1 MNKIFATIITIG
13 DELLIGQVIDT
24 NSAFIAQELNK
35 IGISVKQRV
44 SIADE
49 EEAIFTALDN
59 AFIHSNIILITGGL
73 GPTSDDI
80 TKPTLCKYFGGKMTM
95 HQPTLQ
101 HVTYLFE
108 QVFKRP
114 MIERNVQQA
123 MVPDVCT
130 VLKNEVGTAPAMLF
144 KKNNTICIAMP
155 GVPFEMKWIMQN
167 HVINIISNT
176 FNSGFIF
183 HQTLLTA
190 GIGESF
196 LAELIKD
203 WESNL
208 PKSIKLAYLPKFG
221 MVRLRLTIIGTD
233 KENVQK
239 ILKEEFEKLKIVVN
253 EYLVIDEDLS
263 LEAVVSNLLKKYN
276 KTLAIAES
284 CTGGSIS
291 TSFTAL
297 PGASKV
303 FNGGIVCYSN
313 ESKNKLLQVPEHIL
327 NTFGAVSKE
336 TVEILASNVRQKLHS
351 NYAIAV
357 SGIMGPDGGTEIKPV
372 GLVWIAVA
380 NHEKIIAQQFN
391 FKYDRERNIQHTI
404 INALNMLRKLILED
418 NKNS

>member
-155 GVPFEMKWIMQN
+155 GVPFEMKWIMQH
-167 HVINIISNT
+167 HVLDIIPQQFKT
-176 FNSGFIF
+176 GIIL
-183 HQTLLTA
+183 HKTLLTA

-196 LAELIKD
+196 LAELIQD
-203 WESNL
+203 WENKL
-208 PKSIKLAYLPKFG
+208 PTDIKLAYLPKFG
-221 MVRLRLTIIGTD
+221 MVRLRLTGLGLN
-233 KENVQK
+233 KELLAEKMQT
-239 ILKEEFEKLKIVVN
+239 EFEKLKTIVQ
-253 EYLVIDEDLS
+253 EFLVIDEDLS
-263 LEAVVSNLLKKYN
+263 LEVVVSNLLKQYHQ
-276 KTLAIAES
+276 TVAIAES
-284 CTGGSIS
+284 CTGGAIASSI
-291 TSFTAL
+291 TAL
-297 PGASKV
+297 PGASSV
-303 FNGGIVCYSN
+303 FKGGIVCYSN
-313 ESKNKLLQVPEHIL
+313 YAKNKLLHVPNEIL
-327 NTFGAVSKE
+327 NTVGAVSKE
-336 TVEILASNVRQKLHS
+336 TVEILATNILKNHNSH
-351 NYAIAV
+351 YALAV
-357 SGIMGPDGGTEIKPV
+357 SGIMGPTGATETKPI
-372 GLVWIAVA
+372 GLVWIAVVS
-380 NHEKIIAQQFN
+380 EKNLITKQFN
-391 FKYDRERNIQHTI
+391 FKYDRERNIQHTTV
-404 INALNMLRKLILED
+404 NALNMLRKLIIEE

>member
-114 MIERNVQQA
+114 MIERNKQQA
-123 MVPDVCT
+123 YVPDVCT
-130 VLKNEVGTAPAMLF
+130 VLKNDVGTAPAMLF
-144 KKNNTICIAMP
+144 EKNNTICIAMP

-167 HVINIISNT
+167 QVTHFISHK
-176 FNSGFIF
+176 FSSGFIF
-183 HQTLLTA
+183 HKTLLTA

-203 WESNL
+203 WETLL
-208 PKSIKLAYLPKFG
+208 PPNIKLAYLPKFG
-221 MVRLRLTIIGTD
+221 MVRLRLTCSGTD
-233 KENVQK
+233 KDQLQK
-239 ILKEEFEKLKIVVN
+239 SINEEFEKLKTIVQP
-253 EYLVIDEDLS
+253 YLVIDEDLP
-263 LEAVVSNLLKKYN
+263 LETVVSNLLRLYN

-284 CTGGSIS
+284 CTGGSIAS
-291 TSFTAL
+291 SITAI

>member
-1 MNKIFATIITIG
+1 
-13 DELLIGQVIDT
+13 
-24 NSAFIAQELNK
+24 
-35 IGISVKQRV
+35 
-44 SIADE
+44 
-49 EEAIFTALDN
+49 
-59 AFIHSNIILITGGL
+59 
-73 GPTSDDI
+73 
-80 TKPTLCKYFGGKMTM
+80 MTM

>member
-1 MNKIFATIITIG
+1 
-13 DELLIGQVIDT
+13 V
-24 NSAFIAQELNK
+24 AQIK
-35 IGISVKQRV
+35 TSVQ
-44 SIADE
+44 
-49 EEAIFTALDN
+49 
-59 AFIHSNIILITGGL
+59 
-73 GPTSDDI
+73 
-80 TKPTLCKYFGGKMTM
+80 
-95 HQPTLQ
+95 
-101 HVTYLFE
+101 
-108 QVFKRP
+108 
-114 MIERNVQQA
+114 
-123 MVPDVCT
+123 
-130 VLKNEVGTAPAMLF
+130 
-144 KKNNTICIAMP
+144 
-155 GVPFEMKWIMQN
+155 
-167 HVINIISNT
+167 
-176 FNSGFIF
+176 
-183 HQTLLTA
+183 
-190 GIGESF
+190 
-196 LAELIKD
+196 
-203 WESNL
+203 
-208 PKSIKLAYLPKFG
+208 KSI
-221 MVRLRLTIIGTD
+221 
-233 KENVQK
+233 N
-239 ILKEEFEKLKIVVN
+239 EEFEKLKTIVQP
-253 EYLVIDEDLS
+253 EYLVIDEDLP

-291 TSFTAL
+291 TSSITAM

>member
-155 GVPFEMKWIMQN
+155 GVPFEMKWIMQH
-167 HVINIISNT
+167 HVLDIIPQQFKT
-176 FNSGFIF
+176 GIIL
-183 HQTLLTA
+183 HKTLLTA

-196 LAELIKD
+196 LAELIQD
-203 WESNL
+203 WENKL
-208 PKSIKLAYLPKFG
+208 PTDIKLAYLPKFG
-221 MVRLRLTIIGTD
+221 MVRLRL
-233 KENVQK
+233 
-239 ILKEEFEKLKIVVN
+239 
-253 EYLVIDEDLS
+253 
-263 LEAVVSNLLKKYN
+263 
-276 KTLAIAES
+276 
-284 CTGGSIS
+284 
-291 TSFTAL
+291 
-297 PGASKV
+297 
-303 FNGGIVCYSN
+303 
-313 ESKNKLLQVPEHIL
+313 
-327 NTFGAVSKE
+327 
-336 TVEILASNVRQKLHS
+336 
-351 NYAIAV
+351 
-357 SGIMGPDGGTEIKPV
+357 
-372 GLVWIAVA
+372 
-380 NHEKIIAQQFN
+380 
-391 FKYDRERNIQHTI
+391 
-404 INALNMLRKLILED
+404 
-418 NKNS
+418 